1 MIIDFHTHI
10 FPHMIAEDVLS
21 KAEENLEL
29 PAKALGT
36 EEDIRDH
43 MDSSGTDISIVLAA
57 APEPRFVKRT
67 NDWLLSIRD
76 ERIHFFG
83 TVLPDLED
91 WEEELMGLKKEGIKG
106 IKFNALIQNIR
117 PDDEEMFPIY
127 EKMVEEDMVAL
138 FHAGASHKDRNH
150 PEKILATPERISK
163 VIDTFPGLKVIAAHF
178 GGNHVLE
185 QMKEHLLGRNVYFDT
200 SYPPD
205 VYAHDPKLVTSII
218 RKHGAERILFGTD
231 YPWETQT
238 RGIQYIRSLDLTE
251 KEKALILGE
260 NARRIL
266 FETGN

>member
-1 MIIDFHTHI
+1 
-10 FPHMIAEDVLS
+10 
-21 KAEENLEL
+21 
-29 PAKALGT
+29 
-36 EEDIRDH
+36 
-43 MDSSGTDISIVLAA
+43 
-57 APEPRFVKRT
+57 
-67 NDWLLSIRD
+67 
-76 ERIHFFG
+76 
-83 TVLPDLED
+83 
-91 WEEELMGLKKEGIKG
+91 
-106 IKFNALIQNIR
+106 
-117 PDDEEMFPIY
+117 MFPIY
-127 EKMVEEDMVAL
+127 EKMTEEDMVAL

-218 RKHGAERILFGTD
+218 HEHGAERILFGTD
-231 YPWETQT
+231 YPWETQR

-251 KEKALILGE
+251 KEKTLILGE